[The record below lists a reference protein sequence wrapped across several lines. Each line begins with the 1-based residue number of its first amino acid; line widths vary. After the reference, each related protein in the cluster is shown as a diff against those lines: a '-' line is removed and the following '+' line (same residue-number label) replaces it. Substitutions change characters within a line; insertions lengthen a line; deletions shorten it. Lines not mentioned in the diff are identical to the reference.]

1 MAVDWADSAEW
12 SCNMKYR
19 RFGKTDWKVS
29 EVGLGCWQ
37 IGGADWGE
45 VSDAAAFEVLNA
57 ALDTGV
63 NFLDTAD
70 VYGLGRSEELI
81 GRFLKTRSDS
91 VLVATK
97 LGRFPDP
104 GWPANF
110 EYETIFKH
118 VEASLKR
125 LGRDHIDLIQ
135 LHCVPTE
142 VLRRGEVFDS
152 LRRFKETG
160 QIKHFGVSV
169 ESMEEAAICLKQEG
183 LASLQIIFNLFRQK
197 PVKALFDQAL
207 AKQVGLIVR
216 LPLASGLLSG
226 KFTLETQFAETDHRN
241 YNRNGEQFNVG
252 ETFAGI
258 EFEKAIGLVEKVR
271 EIVPEGIHLA
281 DAALRW
287 CLDHPAVSVII
298 PGAKRAAQVKQNTA
312 VSEREPLPDSVHQ
325 SLKDFYQAEVSGLI
339 RGPY

>member
-1 MAVDWADSAEW
+1 M
-12 SCNMKYR
+12 NYR
-19 RFGKTDWKVS
+19 KFGKTDWNGS

-45 VSDAAAFEVLNA
+45 VSEPAAFEVLNA
-57 ALDTGV
+57 ALDAGI

-81 GRFLKTRSDS
+81 GRFLKTRSEP
-91 VLVATK
+91 VFVATK

-110 EYETIFKH
+110 EYETIVNH
-118 VEASLKR
+118 VEASMKR
-125 LGRDHIDLIQ
+125 LGRDYIDLIQ
-135 LHCVPTE
+135 LHCIPTE

-152 LRRFKETG
+152 LRRIQETG
-160 QIKHFGVSV
+160 RIKHFGVSV

-183 LASLQIIFNLFRQK
+183 LTSLQIIFNLFRQK
-197 PVKALFDQAL
+197 PVKTLFDQAL

-226 KFTLETQFAETDHRN
+226 KFTRDTQFAESDHRH

-258 EFEKAIGLVEKVR
+258 EFEKAIGLVEKLR
-271 EIVPEGIHLA
+271 EIVPEGINLA

-287 CLDHPAVSVII
+287 CLDHPAVSTII
-298 PGAKRAAQVKQNTA
+298 PGAKRASQLKQNAA
-312 VSEREPLPDSVHQ
+312 VSEREPLGDSVHQ
-325 SLKDFYQAEVSGLI
+325 SLKDFYTAEVSGLI

>member
-1 MAVDWADSAEW
+1 M
-12 SCNMKYR
+12 
-19 RFGKTDWKVS
+19 
-29 EVGLGCWQ
+29 
-37 IGGADWGE
+37 
-45 VSDAAAFEVLNA
+45 
-57 ALDTGV
+57 
-63 NFLDTAD
+63 
-70 VYGLGRSEELI
+70 
-81 GRFLKTRSDS
+81 
-91 VLVATK
+91 
-97 LGRFPDP
+97 
-104 GWPANF
+104 
-110 EYETIFKH
+110 
-118 VEASLKR
+118 KR

-142 VLRRGEVFDS
+142 VLQRGEVFDS
-152 LRRFKETG
+152 LRRIQETG
-160 QIKHFGVSV
+160 LIRHFGVSV

-207 AKQVGLIVR
+207 AKQIGLIAR

-226 KFTLETQFAETDHRN
+226 KFTRDTQFAESDHRH

-271 EIVPEGIHLA
+271 EIVSEKINLA

-287 CLDHPAVSVII
+287 CLDHSAVSTII
-298 PGAKRAAQVKQNTA
+298 PGAKRAAQVKLNTA
-312 VSEREPLPDSVHQ
+312 ISEREPLSDSVHQ
-325 SLKDFYQAEVSGLI
+325 SLKDFYEAEVSGLV